1 MRLLGS
7 GRRWYAP
14 AVVGLAA
21 AVLTMLAVP
30 ATAAGPLLRVSF
42 DPFTNAGSQHAT
54 EVEPDTFGYGSTIV
68 AASQVG
74 RFTDGGASDL
84 GWDTSTDAGA
94 TWQHGTLPGI
104 TVYRGGRWA
113 RVSDPSVAYDAKHH
127 TWLIAGLVLDATPDG
142 RGVTVS
148 RSASGLAWQA
158 PVLAVGNDNQSYDK
172 SWIVCDNTANSP
184 YFGRCYVEV
193 DRTSAGNLMLMS
205 TSSDGGATW
214 SPAKAAAGSPSGLG
228 GQPLV
233 QPGGA
238 VVVPYSAN
246 GGSIRSFLSTNGG
259 SSWGSDVL
267 VANVQAHFVAGGL
280 RDGEGLPSAEVDA
293 AGKVYV
299 AWQDC
304 RFRTGCTAND
314 IVYSTSANGTGWS
327 AVTRIPIDATGS
339 GVDHFIPGLGVNR
352 ASSGSTAQLGL
363 YYYFYPHAKCT
374 VATCQLEVGFIS
386 STNGGAGW
394 STATTVAGPM
404 KLSQIAATTQGRMVG
419 DYISCSILNGGK
431 AYAIFAV
438 GKAPINGKAFNEAMY
453 TAGGLPVRGGAARGL
468 VGGAVQAGRPVSG
481 RTAR

>member
-1 MRLLGS
+1 MS
-7 GRRWYAP
+7 GRRWWVS
-14 AVVGLAA
+14 AVFALTVGA
-21 AVLTMLAVP
+21 LTMLAGP
-30 ATAAGPLLRVSF
+30 ATAAGPLVRVSF
-42 DPFTNAGSQHAT
+42 DPFTNPSSQHAT
-54 EVEPDTFGYGSTIV
+54 EVEPDTLGYGTTIV

-74 RFTDGGASDL
+74 RFPDGGASDI

-94 TWQHGTLPGI
+94 TWRHGTLPGL

-113 RVSDPSVAYDAKHH
+113 RVSDPSVGYDAKHR
-127 TWLIAGLVLDATPDG
+127 TWLIAGLVLDDSPDG

-148 RSASGLAWQA
+148 RSATGLAWQQ
-158 PVLAVGNDNQSYDK
+158 PVLALGNDNQSYDK
-172 SWIVCDNTANSP
+172 SWIVCDNSATSP
-184 YFGRCYVEV
+184 FFGRCYLEV

-205 TSSDGGATW
+205 TSSDGGGTW
-214 SPAKAAAGSPSGLG
+214 SPAQAPAGSPNGLG

-233 QPGGA
+233 QPGGT

-246 GGSIRSFLSTNGG
+246 GAAIRSFLSTNGG
-259 SSWGSDVL
+259 SSWNADRQ

-280 RDGEGLPSAEVDA
+280 RGGDGLPSAEVDA

-314 IVYSTSANGTGWS
+314 IVYSTSTSGTAWS
-327 AVTRIPIDATGS
+327 AVTRVPIDPTGS

-352 ASSGSTAQLGL
+352 TRSGGTAQLGL
-363 YYYFYPHAKCT
+363 YYYFYPRTNCT

-386 STNGGAGW
+386 STNGGASW

-419 DYISCSILNGGK
+419 DYISCSILNDGK
-431 AYAIFAV
+431 AFALFAV

-453 TAGGLPVRGGAARGL
+453 TAGGLLVRGGPVSGEVTGRG
-468 VGGAVQAGRPVSG
+468 VVAGRSAPG